1 VKRREFI
8 TLLGGAAAA
17 WPLAA
22 CAQQATMP
30 VIGLLDSASPD
41 WYADRLRT
49 FREGLGETGYVEARN
64 CLTFT
69 LASSN
74 RRSSGPRTIPWTAG
88 PDPCAPRRADT
99 FFVGRRDQLVALA
112 DRYWIPTSYFRREFI
127 EAGDLIS
134 YAAPVVESFLLDR
147 RLCRPSEGGKTSRST
162 GGAAD
167 QVRVSDQPQDCQDTR
182 LGSSVVASCPCRR
195 GDRMMRR
202 REVITLGGKAQN
214 FERTVMNRRHFLSA
228 TAIGAGAGVSSIAM
242 PAIAQSM
249 PQIRWRLATSW
260 PKSLD
265 TLYGSCEVFAKR
277 VAEITDNRFQLQLFA
292 AGEIVPGLAVL
303 DAVQNQTVEIGST
316 AAYYYVGKDAAL
328 AFGTAV
334 PFGLNARQMESWLV
348 HGGGNDLLQEVFAN
362 FNCYGIPMG
371 NTGSQ
376 MGGWFRK
383 EINKVEDLQGLKF
396 RIGGFA
402 GQIISRLGVVPQQLA
417 PGDIYSALEKG
428 TIDAVEWIGPADDEK
443 LGFYKIA
450 KYYYYP
456 AWWEGGA
463 NAHTLVNVE
472 KWHELP
478 KSYQAVLLAAA
489 RDAGNWMTGKY
500 DAANPPAI
508 KRLVAGGV
516 LLRPFSQDIM
526 EACYKAAN
534 QVYAETGAINPRFKK
549 LYESLAAFRSDSYLW
564 WQVAEMGFDSFQVRM
579 RSRT

>member
-1 VKRREFI
+1 
-8 TLLGGAAAA
+8 
-17 WPLAA
+17 
-22 CAQQATMP
+22 
-30 VIGLLDSASPD
+30 
-41 WYADRLRT
+41 
-49 FREGLGETGYVEARN
+49 
-64 CLTFT
+64 
-69 LASSN
+69 
-74 RRSSGPRTIPWTAG
+74 
-88 PDPCAPRRADT
+88 
-99 FFVGRRDQLVALA
+99 
-112 DRYWIPTSYFRREFI
+112 
-127 EAGDLIS
+127 
-134 YAAPVVESFLLDR
+134 
-147 RLCRPSEGGKTSRST
+147 
-162 GGAAD
+162 
-167 QVRVSDQPQDCQDTR
+167 
-182 LGSSVVASCPCRR
+182 
-195 GDRMMRR
+195 
-202 REVITLGGKAQN
+202 
-214 FERTVMNRRHFLSA
+214 MNRRHFLTA
-228 TAIGAGAGVSSIAM
+228 TAVGAGAGITSVAM

-348 HGGGNDLLQEVFAN
+348 HGGGNDLLQEVFTS

-402 GQIISRLGVVPQQLA
+402 GKIISRLGVVPQQLA
-417 PGDIYSALEKG
+417 PGDIYPALEKG

-443 LGFYKIA
+443 LGFHKIA

-463 NAHTLVNVE
+463 NAHTFVNLE
-472 KWHELP
+472 KWNELP
-478 KSYQAVLLAAA
+478 KNYQAVLLAAA

-500 DAANPPAI
+500 DAANPPAF
-508 KRLVAGGV
+508 KRLIAGGA
-516 LLRPFSQDIM
+516 LLRPFSQGIM
-526 EACYKAAN
+526 EACYKATN
-534 QVYAETGAINPRFKK
+534 EVYAETGATNPRFKK

-564 WQVAEMGFDSFQVRM
+564 WQVAEMGFDSFQIPM

>member
-1 VKRREFI
+1 
-8 TLLGGAAAA
+8 
-17 WPLAA
+17 
-22 CAQQATMP
+22 
-30 VIGLLDSASPD
+30 
-41 WYADRLRT
+41 
-49 FREGLGETGYVEARN
+49 
-64 CLTFT
+64 
-69 LASSN
+69 
-74 RRSSGPRTIPWTAG
+74 
-88 PDPCAPRRADT
+88 
-99 FFVGRRDQLVALA
+99 
-112 DRYWIPTSYFRREFI
+112 
-127 EAGDLIS
+127 
-134 YAAPVVESFLLDR
+134 
-147 RLCRPSEGGKTSRST
+147 
-162 GGAAD
+162 
-167 QVRVSDQPQDCQDTR
+167 
-182 LGSSVVASCPCRR
+182 
-195 GDRMMRR
+195 
-202 REVITLGGKAQN
+202 
-214 FERTVMNRRHFLSA
+214 MNRRHFLTA
-228 TAIGAGAGVSSIAM
+228 TAVGAGAGISSVAM
-242 PAIAQSM
+242 QAIAQSM
-249 PQIRWRLATSW
+249 PQIRWRLAASW

-265 TLYGSCEVFAKR
+265 TLYGACEVFAKR
-277 VAEITDNRFQLQLFA
+277 VAEITDNRFQIQLFA

-303 DAVQNQTVEIGST
+303 DAVQNQTVEIGNT

-348 HGGGNDLLQEVFAN
+348 HGGGNDLLQES

-383 EINKVEDLQGLKF
+383 EINRVEDLRGLKF

-443 LGFYKIA
+443 LGLQKIA

-478 KSYQAVLLAAA
+478 KNYQAVLLAAA

-534 QVYAETGAINPRFKK
+534 QVYAETGQTFIQLFKAGICRASFCIDLIRRLVAGFQDALREGAQQHPPGNKPLNCWRVRGVIFSGHPVAGVARSCEQDSLIVFGQLMPLLHVDEGVSVRTTLPPGGVVIVFRDFLETELLVVGGSNPLHRVDRALFERWINISGRK
-549 LYESLAAFRSDSYLW
+549 LLRHHAEPTDDLAGKSPDAELQAPQILDPVDFLAKPAAHLAAGITHWDAVAVEAREYLL
-564 WQVAEMGFDSFQVRM
+564 QQIVAAAMQEP
-579 RSRT
+579 

>member
-1 VKRREFI
+1 
-8 TLLGGAAAA
+8 
-17 WPLAA
+17 
-22 CAQQATMP
+22 M
-30 VIGLLDSASPD
+30 
-41 WYADRLRT
+41 
-49 FREGLGETGYVEARN
+49 
-64 CLTFT
+64 
-69 LASSN
+69 
-74 RRSSGPRTIPWTAG
+74 
-88 PDPCAPRRADT
+88 
-99 FFVGRRDQLVALA
+99 
-112 DRYWIPTSYFRREFI
+112 
-127 EAGDLIS
+127 
-134 YAAPVVESFLLDR
+134 
-147 RLCRPSEGGKTSRST
+147 
-162 GGAAD
+162 
-167 QVRVSDQPQDCQDTR
+167 
-182 LGSSVVASCPCRR
+182 
-195 GDRMMRR
+195 
-202 REVITLGGKAQN
+202 
-214 FERTVMNRRHFLSA
+214 
-228 TAIGAGAGVSSIAM
+228 
-242 PAIAQSM
+242 
-249 PQIRWRLATSW
+249 
-260 PKSLD
+260 
-265 TLYGSCEVFAKR
+265 
-277 VAEITDNRFQLQLFA
+277 
-292 AGEIVPGLAVL
+292 
-303 DAVQNQTVEIGST
+303 
-316 AAYYYVGKDAAL
+316 GKDAAL

-334 PFGLNARQMESWLV
+334 AFGLNARQMESWLV
-348 HGGGNDLLQEVFAN
+348 HGGGNDLLQEVFAS

-383 EINKVEDLQGLKF
+383 EINRVEDLRGLKF

-443 LGFYKIA
+443 LGFHKIA

-516 LLRPFSQDIM
+516 LLRPFSQEIM

-534 QVYAETGAINPRFKK
+534 QVYAETGATNPRFKK
-549 LYESLAAFRSDSYLW
+549 IYESLAAFRSDSYLW